1 MSERE
6 TAAYAFLRGIDYI
19 VEECPFARGATSIT
33 HKELLNRLEAGSPGS
48 KAMFLQGF
56 LDRARGL
63 FQERETVTLVECVRC
78 GQTTTGEVCAF
89 CKLRD
94 QVKRAVLPVSPSV
107 PEPADP
113 PAARGLI
120 SDLHAASEI
129 HAS

>member
-1 MSERE
+1 
-6 TAAYAFLRGIDYI
+6 

-33 HKELLNRLEAGSPGS
+33 HKELLNRLEDTSPGS

-56 LDRARGL
+56 LDKARGL
-63 FQERETVTLVECVRC
+63 FQEREAVVLMECVRC

-94 QVKRAVLPVSPSV
+94 QVKRGGRPAERTEGTELP
-107 PEPADP
+107 DP
-113 PAARGLI
+113 QDSPAARGLI

-129 HAS
+129 HAP